1 MSREQLLEFS
11 DRYKA
16 WFDSRSLDAAALSSL
31 VAPDVKIRIPFNGLP
46 GTFDG
51 LLAHHARVLEATND
65 FKASIIE
72 RYVDE
77 VTSTVTAYLHF
88 TGHHTGYVSLLSPP
102 RPVKRSGI
110 ILIFKALGRSPW
122 FWQALRY
129 FRYFNHEGA
138 FNPKSPLLLFD
149 KFRLIEGF

>member
-51 LLAHHARVLEATND
+51 LLAHHARVFEATND

-88 TGHHTGYVSLLSPP
+88 TGHHTGYFPRPSPPTCEKKRNYTDLQGFGPVSLVLASPT
-102 RPVKRSGI
+102 
-110 ILIFKALGRSPW
+110 IFSV
-122 FWQALRY
+122 FQ
-129 FRYFNHEGA
+129 
-138 FNPKSPLLLFD
+138 S
-149 KFRLIEGF
+149 

>member
-1 MSREQLLEFS
+1 MSREKLLEFS
-11 DRYKA
+11 DRYKD

-31 VAPDVKIRIPFNGLP
+31 VAPDVKLHIPFNGLP

-65 FKASIIE
+65 LKTTIVE

-88 TGHHTGYVSLLSPP
+88 TGHHTGYVP
-102 RPVKRSGI
+102 RQVKRRGI

-129 FRYFNHEGA
+129 LWYFNHEGA
-138 FNPKSPLLLFD
+138 FNPKSPLPLFD